1 MLFSSSVA
9 FAAEE
14 VTTVDPGVT
23 PDSSLYT
30 FERLF
35 EDMNLFFTFS
45 EEKEAT
51 LLLDYAKERLA
62 EATAMAELEKEEYVK
77 EAIAD
82 YQKLLAEAKEQV
94 AEVIL
99 NEETTSETTENL
111 NEAVE
116 EATNVEDKVTEALP
130 EEQANEVIEVKEEI
144 KIVANVVEGL
154 DKDKVAELRGKDL
167 GFGQISQI
175 FALAKI
181 SGKTVDEVAEMFLAG
196 EGKGFGEVAKEL
208 GFSPSEVKGKSAEIR
223 KAKLEEKIEKAK
235 AKGNDKLVTKLEG
248 KLNKLTPK
256 EPAEEVKEETQQE
269 QPTDT
274 TTAPVTE
281 ETTTPDTPVSNEEQT
296 TKESELNA
304 TSTLTTS
311 SEPAVAQ
318 VKQPKA
324 EKVKAK
330 EEKKQTKVEVKQE
343 KKQAKVEVK
352 QEKKQA
358 KVEAKQEQKQAKS
371 EAKQEKK
378 EKN

>member
-181 SGKTVDEVAEMFLAG
+181 SGKTVDEVAEMFLAS

-208 GFSPSEVKGKSAEIR
+208 GFNPSEVKGKSAEIR

-256 EPAEEVKEETQQE
+256 EPTEEVKEETQQE
-269 QPTDT
+269 QPADT

-281 ETTTPDTPVSNEEQT
+281 ETTTPDTPVSNEEET
-296 TKESELNA
+296 TKESELNGT

-318 VKQPKA
+318 EKQPKA

-330 EEKKQTKVEVKQE
+330 EEKKQAKVEAKQE
-343 KKQAKVEVK
+343 KKQAK
-352 QEKKQA
+352 
-358 KVEAKQEQKQAKS
+358 S
-371 EAKQEKK
+371 ETKQEKK